1 MSYMNDS
8 LIQLFDLAELNF
20 KHADI
25 ILSRIPGNIVC
36 APIKYKHLIF

>member
-8 LIQLFDLAELNF
+8 LIQLFDFGELNF

-25 ILSRIPGNIVC
+25 ILSCIPWQNVC